1 MIFLDESASLN
12 LSQERLRGNQAR
24 VAYVRSWP
32 IGAIHERLISAK
44 TTIAIKPPGK
54 NHPPAIFVSA
64 DSRID
69 ISINLDILGRME
81 LLEIFKA
88 LSNPTRLEILKGLK
102 DPAKNFPPQ
111 DEGDVLTVGVCV
123 SSIQEGIGL
132 SQSTVSGYLATLQRV
147 GLVEVRRIGQWT
159 YYKRN
164 EATISAL
171 AEIIGKDL

>member
-1 MIFLDESASLN
+1 
-12 LSQERLRGNQAR
+12 
-24 VAYVRSWP
+24 
-32 IGAIHERLISAK
+32 
-44 TTIAIKPPGK
+44 
-54 NHPPAIFVSA
+54 
-64 DSRID
+64 
-69 ISINLDILGRME
+69 ME
-81 LLEIFKA
+81 LIEVFKA
-88 LSNPTRLEILKGLK
+88 LSNPTRLAILKGLK

-164 EATISAL
+164 EATIGAL
-171 AEIIGKDL
+171 AEVIGKEL